1 MRFLRPARRTFILD
15 ASAGI
20 TILTHAD
27 KEETVAIPSTLD
39 IENPLSQEK
48 RDILTRFSA
57 ATQGKN
63 AID

>member
-1 MRFLRPARRTFILD
+1 MRPTHRIFILD
-15 ASAGI
+15 AAAGI
-20 TILTHAD
+20 TVLTHTD

-39 IENPLSQEK
+39 IENPLSQEE
-48 RDILTRFSA
+48 RDILTSFSA